1 MADPRRNAAIWFA
14 EDGYDPDAKG
24 VNGRRVAGASFLKG
38 FAAHADVDEFVS
50 LSQGRKGADAFA
62 ARMKALGV
70 TRPVRGANFF
80 NARKI
85 APLETVY
92 FPAPN
97 YAAELWR
104 RQSLGASAYS
114 ICGIT
119 HTTATAAVMQGMVDL
134 RAAPQQEWD
143 AIVCTSRAVHA
154 SQVAQ
159 LDEIDS
165 YFSERF
171 GKVPA
176 RPQMPVIPLGLNV
189 ADHAHDATAR
199 ARLRRRMGWKK
210 DDIVFATLSR
220 LTPYGKFDP
229 LPLFIALEN
238 AQKRLPKPL
247 KLHFVACGL
256 YADGHSRKVFEESA
270 AALMPSVSYT
280 HLDGASATARSEALS
295 GGDIFTFPIDNIQ
308 ETFGLAPLEAM
319 AAGLPVITAD
329 WDGMRD
335 TVTGNV
341 GITIPT
347 RALPASRGQ
356 MDAWGYLS
364 KRLSYAQYGN
374 TNSALVEVDL
384 AALTEAITA
393 LASDPAK
400 RRAMGQAGLAR
411 VQAEYDWR
419 VITPR
424 YQDLWAELSAIRRTA
439 TRDEPPKHLHAN
451 PAAPA
456 PQKLFASY
464 PSEVL
469 PRGIGRCAATQ
480 AEAELEEVYAL
491 RGYARMGAPF
501 EKLKTLQA
509 VLGAVEQSGTDGTR
523 AEKVAEALRMNA
535 LTVDRC
541 YIWLLKYGFLERVS
555 S

>member
-1 MADPRRNAAIWFA
+1 MADPRRNAAIWYA

-62 ARMKALGV
+62 ARMKDLGAAQP
-70 TRPVRGANFF
+70 TRGASFF

-119 HTTATAAVMQGMVDL
+119 HTTATAAVMQGLVDL

-143 AIVCTSRAVHA
+143 AIICTSRAVHA

-171 GKVPA
+171 GKPPA

-189 ADHAHDATAR
+189 ADHAHDGAAR
-199 ARLRRRMGWKK
+199 ARLRRRMGWKR
-210 DDIVFATLSR
+210 DDIVVSTLSR

-229 LPLFIALEN
+229 LPLFIALQA
-238 AQKRLPKPL
+238 AQDRLPKGMR
-247 KLHFVACGL
+247 LHFVACGL

-270 AALMPSVSYT
+270 AALMPSVSYI
-280 HLDGASATARSEALS
+280 HLDGASANARAEALS

-319 AAGLPVITAD
+319 AAGLPVITTD

-335 TVTGNV
+335 TVTEDAGMR
-341 GITIPT
+341 IPT

-393 LASDPAK
+393 LASDPTR

-419 VITPR
+419 VIIPR
-424 YQDLWAELSAIRRTA
+424 YQDLWAELSAIRRKA
-439 TRDEPPKHLHAN
+439 IQGAPPKHLHAN
-451 PAAPA
+451 PAAPS

-469 PRGIGRCAATQ
+469 PRGIGPCAATQ
-480 AEAELEEVYAL
+480 TEPKLEEVYAL
-491 RGYARMGAPF
+491 RGYARMGIPF
-501 EKLKTLQA
+501 EQLKTLRA
-509 VLGAVEQSGTDGTR
+509 VLGAVEKSGETGTS
-523 AEKVAEALRMNA
+523 AKDVAKVLEMNA
-535 LTVDRC
+535 LTADRC
-541 YIWLLKYGFLERVS
+541 YIWLLKYGFLKHVVQ
-555 S
+555 